1 MNLISGGNLGGAP
14 LSWSLSEC
22 CGRVGQGW
30 HLKLHWPPSS
40 SILISLYMV
49 VVKLRRSL
57 PIYFSRKGTAWR
69 GPTIAHPLSILSCWT
84 VGMGR
89 CGKYD
94 ETHFNSTN
102 TGIWQTGLGWAC
114 DEASRVGD
122 AILYQFIKH
131 IVIKLWCLLIWFQVR
146 DTQPGVY
153 LHLPPLEVNIN

>member
-1 MNLISGGNLGGAP
+1 MVTWGERPYPGL
-14 LSWSLSEC
+14 C
-22 CGRVGQGW
+22 
-30 HLKLHWPPSS
+30 PSAVVELVKVD
-40 SILISLYMV
+40 ILNYTDLRLPVYLYHFMI

-102 TGIWQTGLGWAC
+102 TGIWPTGLGWAC